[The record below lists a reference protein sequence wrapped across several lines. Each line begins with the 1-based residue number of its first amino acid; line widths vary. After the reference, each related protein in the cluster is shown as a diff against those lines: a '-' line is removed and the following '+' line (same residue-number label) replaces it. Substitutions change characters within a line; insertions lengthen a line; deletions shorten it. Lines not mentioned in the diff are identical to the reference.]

1 MKVHRKIVALIAII
15 GIALSVA
22 LPIKSAM
29 AQNIDTNATKDEKK
43 IETKTNTLGR
53 SVISDNIFTGV
64 QMKDGKG
71 NIIKTKDT
79 VINGGAVEIDL
90 EFSFSG
96 KNYKE
101 NDTFETQLPSQ
112 LNFVDDLSGI
122 FTGSDNAKWEVNKA
136 TNKLTITFTKDN
148 VTNANYKLNLVTPL
162 HKAKTVEDGSQKLV
176 YTTSPNVTIYE
187 LDYLSDYYRSLD
199 IDLKADEVINPA
211 EGTITG
217 TYNLKREIS
226 KDLTYVISGEQSP
239 ASSLN
244 LKDTIVQYSDIDFA
258 GKLVGNKITMVEG
271 VDYEI
276 IYTGQNG
283 NNPELE
289 VKLKKDIGRKAIIV
303 TTKLSNLELDKYS
316 DPNSKFL
323 KSNHI
328 NAMATIKKNGQMST
342 TLSAEGSAYAGQP
355 LLTKGKKNEDTGNID
370 WEIIWNFN
378 EKELNI
384 NDKLI
389 SVINDNGIKYVDG
402 SFKVSEVDLVMDPFQ
417 YTYINEVDVTNDYTF
432 NMQDNGSFELNPNKK
447 NNKARIIRYSTK
459 IIDQKDRTIKNNVTY
474 KDFQSEG
481 VVDLDAKIFKK
492 EKASVDIYNQTMLWD
507 ITVNESKINMS
518 NVYVHDYFLGA
529 AKDLKSLKVHV
540 INDKGEKVKE
550 LVEGTDYKKVEFGSG
565 EYPSPGEKAPQ
576 SYNGGVRVNLIG
588 EYTNLKDTIIISLET
603 NLDVKNSSED
613 SIKIKNYATL
623 NYDGFPGIIEYE
635 AEGDYPNLFINGGVK
650 KVYASYFDSDVYTT
664 QDWLIGVNL
673 NKNNTKLVKV
683 DDYVPDY
690 LEIIPESL
698 RFDEI
703 VSIDMLN
710 NINDYILKDNKLAS
724 SGDAVYPTNQ
734 KIENNKISLEFGNL
748 KDKGVLVKFNTR
760 YKKGWASN
768 KTITNQVTIN
778 SDGKENKYEA
788 DTDVFSF
795 LEPIDKTVKKDSNKK
810 NVLNWTNNIKNV
822 LEDREI
828 KDPIISD
835 EIKNDLS
842 DAVFDTTSFKVRET
856 ESNKE
861 IDPSKYTI
869 EFEGKKFKITFKD
882 YTLTKN
888 IYVTY
893 DTVSKKP
900 GTLVNY
906 VIIDSDSFGELLAPR
921 FREKLVPAEVSFSTG
936 TGTGIVELGGFELS
950 KVAAGNNDPLSGA
963 VFEILTEDG
972 SSTNLRKTTGAD
984 GKIIFDNIP
993 LGNYKI
999 KEIQAPVGYKINDE
1013 YKEGKAITISK
1024 EANEHKITVE
1034 NTKEVI
1040 PTGNV
1045 ELHKTIKD
1053 STDKLAGAEFKLV
1066 DSQGAT
1072 IHSGLVTDESGKII
1086 VNALEIGEYAF
1097 IETKAPTGY
1106 LLDATPHKFTIV
1118 ENQTTNKMVD
1128 VTNSILKVGSVK
1140 LTKIDEDTRLPMPN
1154 VKFDLYKA
1162 DTTLYKGNLTTN
1174 AQGVIIE
1181 NNMPA
1186 GDYYF
1191 VEQSA
1196 PEGYVFDGT
1205 LISFKIKVDNTE
1217 VVELTKTNKVQ
1228 NIDIEG
1234 TKSWVGDSEATR
1246 PENVTI
1252 RLFAGADEIN
1262 NVQTNKAKSW
1272 KYKFE
1277 NLPVYNAGEK
1287 IKYSIKEDKVAEYTT
1302 TYNKYD
1308 VINTL
1313 SPSKVSYKVTKKW
1326 VDGENQDGKR
1336 ASQVEVKLKI
1346 NDILSNKVIT

>member
-1 MKVHRKIVALIAII
+1 
-15 GIALSVA
+15 
-22 LPIKSAM
+22 
-29 AQNIDTNATKDEKK
+29 
-43 IETKTNTLGR
+43 
-53 SVISDNIFTGV
+53 
-64 QMKDGKG
+64 
-71 NIIKTKDT
+71 
-79 VINGGAVEIDL
+79 
-90 EFSFSG
+90 
-96 KNYKE
+96 
-101 NDTFETQLPSQ
+101 
-112 LNFVDDLSGI
+112 
-122 FTGSDNAKWEVNKA
+122 
-136 TNKLTITFTKDN
+136 
-148 VTNANYKLNLVTPL
+148 
-162 HKAKTVEDGSQKLV
+162 
-176 YTTSPNVTIYE
+176 
-187 LDYLSDYYRSLD
+187 
-199 IDLKADEVINPA
+199 
-211 EGTITG
+211 
-217 TYNLKREIS
+217 
-226 KDLTYVISGEQSP
+226 
-239 ASSLN
+239 
-244 LKDTIVQYSDIDFA
+244 
-258 GKLVGNKITMVEG
+258 
-271 VDYEI
+271 
-276 IYTGQNG
+276 
-283 NNPELE
+283 
-289 VKLKKDIGRKAIIV
+289 
-303 TTKLSNLELDKYS
+303 
-316 DPNSKFL
+316 
-323 KSNHI
+323 
-328 NAMATIKKNGQMST
+328 
-342 TLSAEGSAYAGQP
+342 
-355 LLTKGKKNEDTGNID
+355 
-370 WEIIWNFN
+370 
-378 EKELNI
+378 
-384 NDKLI
+384 
-389 SVINDNGIKYVDG
+389 
-402 SFKVSEVDLVMDPFQ
+402 
-417 YTYINEVDVTNDYTF
+417 
-432 NMQDNGSFELNPNKK
+432 
-447 NNKARIIRYSTK
+447 
-459 IIDQKDRTIKNNVTY
+459 
-474 KDFQSEG
+474 
-481 VVDLDAKIFKK
+481 
-492 EKASVDIYNQTMLWD
+492 
-507 ITVNESKINMS
+507 
-518 NVYVHDYFLGA
+518 
-529 AKDLKSLKVHV
+529 
-540 INDKGEKVKE
+540 
-550 LVEGTDYKKVEFGSG
+550 
-565 EYPSPGEKAPQ
+565 
-576 SYNGGVRVNLIG
+576 
-588 EYTNLKDTIIISLET
+588 
-603 NLDVKNSSED
+603 
-613 SIKIKNYATL
+613 
-623 NYDGFPGIIEYE
+623 
-635 AEGDYPNLFINGGVK
+635 
-650 KVYASYFDSDVYTT
+650 
-664 QDWLIGVNL
+664 
-673 NKNNTKLVKV
+673 
-683 DDYVPDY
+683 
-690 LEIIPESL
+690 
-698 RFDEI
+698 
-703 VSIDMLN
+703 
-710 NINDYILKDNKLAS
+710 
-724 SGDAVYPTNQ
+724 
-734 KIENNKISLEFGNL
+734 
-748 KDKGVLVKFNTR
+748 
-760 YKKGWASN
+760 
-768 KTITNQVTIN
+768 
-778 SDGKENKYEA
+778 
-788 DTDVFSF
+788 
-795 LEPIDKTVKKDSNKK
+795 
-810 NVLNWTNNIKNV
+810 
-822 LEDREI
+822 
-828 KDPIISD
+828 
-835 EIKNDLS
+835 
-842 DAVFDTTSFKVRET
+842 
-856 ESNKE
+856 
-861 IDPSKYTI
+861 
-869 EFEGKKFKITFKD
+869 
-882 YTLTKN
+882 
-888 IYVTY
+888 
-893 DTVSKKP
+893 
-900 GTLVNY
+900 
-906 VIIDSDSFGELLAPR
+906 DSFGELLAPR

-1346 NDILSNKVIT
+1346 ND